1 MQKRIREKVPIYIS
15 ALLMVLPALCSLP
28 IFLPPAQAEGQF
40 EEYQVKSA
48 FLYNFVK
55 FVEWPSETFRDSD
68 SPIKICVLGKD
79 PFGEALDR
87 LRDKNVGSR
96 KLVIERLKRGDA
108 PDKCQI
114 LFISDSEKNNVT
126 EILRGVRKRPVLT
139 VGDMKG
145 FLQSGGIINF
155 ISKGNQVSF
164 EINLDAAERSKLRV
178 SSQLLQVGSIYRE
191 KH

>member
-1 MQKRIREKVPIYIS
+1 MQKRIRGKATIYIC
-15 ALLMVLPALCSLP
+15 ALIMALTALYSLP

-40 EEYQVKSA
+40 EEFQVKSA
-48 FLYNFVK
+48 FLYNFAK
-55 FVEWPSETFRDSD
+55 FVEWPSETFHDSD
-68 SPIKICVLGKD
+68 SPVKICVLGKD
-79 PFGEALDR
+79 PFGESLDR

-96 KLVIERLKRGDA
+96 KLVIERLKRGA
-108 PDKCQI
+108 SPDRCQI
-114 LFISDSEKNNVT
+114 LFISDSEKNNAA

-155 ISKGNQVSF
+155 ITKGNQVSL

-178 SSQLLQVGSIYRE
+178 SSQLLQVATVFRE